1 MDCYIYY
8 KAKVE
13 NARHVQVCVKRL
25 QQYVVDNLWASS
37 DFAMTAPQLQRRPEE
52 IDGVHTWMEVYKDV
66 PAQFERIAKD
76 AAIASG
82 ILDHVVGER
91 RLEYFID
98 AEA

>member
-8 KAKVE
+8 KANVE
-13 NARHVQVCVKRL
+13 NARQIQVCVKRL

-37 DFAMTAPQLQRRPEE
+37 DFAMAAPQLQRRPEAS
-52 IDGVHTWMEVYKDV
+52 DGIHTWMEVYKNV
-66 PAQFERIAKD
+66 PAQFERIARD

-82 ILDHVVGER
+82 ILEHVVGER

-98 AEA
+98 AKD

>member
-13 NARHVQVCVKRL
+13 NARQIQVCANRL
-25 QQYVVDNLWASS
+25 QHYVVENLWASS
-37 DFAMTAPQLQRRPEE
+37 DFAMIAPQLQRRPEAL
-52 IDGVHTWMEVYKDV
+52 DGVHTWMEVYKNV
-66 PAQFERIAKD
+66 PAQFEQIVRD

-82 ILDHVVGER
+82 ILELVIGER